1 MIKEIRKY
9 LGLSLVMGLVLGARF
24 MAGACAAEPA
34 PDAAIKFKVTIDGRS
49 TVGLVALGDII
60 GLGAGSKK
68 ELSAA
73 QKLALGAA
81 FDAAII
87 PVKIGKKVPISINV
101 RRANGS
107 IQTVNQ
113 DSRLYVTSSPESLKF
128 DRSGF
133 LTVEAPPGMPKIDP
147 GAILTMYLYFFPDR
161 ENHKHYGFD
170 VIYFRATK

>member
-147 GAILTMYLYFFPDR
+147 GAILTMYLYFFPYR